1 MKTRTLIPVVA
12 VLFAALTPVSQ
23 SRAQSPLVNIET
35 VLVGDPGN
43 PPDSTGYG
51 SVAYAYRI
59 GKYEV
64 SIAQYT
70 TFLNSVAKS
79 DPYGLYSSNM
89 AMWLSVA
96 GIARTNSPNFYRY
109 SPIEPAGTNPIGAAS
124 SSNRPIAFVSWL
136 DAARFCNW
144 LHNGATNGASTE
156 TGAYTLNGAT
166 SSGGPFIRNP
176 GAKWWIPS
184 EDEWHKAA
192 YYRDAEAGYW
202 FYPTQSYD
210 PPGNFIG
217 GAANQAN
224 SYRPSGDTG
233 TFVYSVTRN
242 SAFSSNQNYLT
253 EVGAF
258 MGSPSR
264 YGTFD
269 QAGNLSEFTD
279 STEGSWGYRL
289 RGGSWAEYT
298 DANSST
304 RTDWTGFANESERVG
319 FRVATTADW
328 PPPTSVVLSLQK
340 TTNLSS
346 AWQGLPITPGM
357 MTQDGEIIV
366 GPITNTNE
374 FYRLKIRTVVD

>member
-156 TGAYTLNGAT
+156 TGPVAPVLASAAVPAAPN
-166 SSGGPFIRNP
+166 R
-176 GAKWWIPS
+176 IP
-184 EDEWHKAA
+184 E
-192 YYRDAEAGYW
+192 GW
-202 FYPTQSYD
+202 FAPK
-210 PPGNFIG
+210 
-217 GAANQAN
+217 
-224 SYRPSGDTG
+224 R
-233 TFVYSVTRN
+233 
-242 SAFSSNQNYLT
+242 
-253 EVGAF
+253 
-258 MGSPSR
+258 
-264 YGTFD
+264 
-269 QAGNLSEFTD
+269 
-279 STEGSWGYRL
+279 
-289 RGGSWAEYT
+289 
-298 DANSST
+298 
-304 RTDWTGFANESERVG
+304 
-319 FRVATTADW
+319 
-328 PPPTSVVLSLQK
+328 
-340 TTNLSS
+340 
-346 AWQGLPITPGM
+346 
-357 MTQDGEIIV
+357 
-366 GPITNTNE
+366 
-374 FYRLKIRTVVD
+374 